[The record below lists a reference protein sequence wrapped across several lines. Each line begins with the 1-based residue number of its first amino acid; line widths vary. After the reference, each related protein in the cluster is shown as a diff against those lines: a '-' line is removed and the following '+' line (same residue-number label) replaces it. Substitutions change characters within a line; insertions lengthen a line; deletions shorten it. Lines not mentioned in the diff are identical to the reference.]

1 MQGCDLLCD
10 YVMIVSPRQVGVEDI
25 QARWWSEIR
34 DLLQILCRLD
44 REELPTGLDPGS
56 LLLFMI
62 ASLKW
67 EVFGLVGR
75 RGDIPPLGTP
85 GGIFLSYISSRL
97 SLSPE
102 YSGVS
107 TLTMNEIP

>member
-1 MQGCDLLCD
+1 
-10 YVMIVSPRQVGVEDI
+10 
-25 QARWWSEIR
+25 
-34 DLLQILCRLD
+34 
-44 REELPTGLDPGS
+44 
-56 LLLFMI
+56 MI

-75 RGDIPPLGTP
+75 RSDILPLGTP
-85 GGIFLSYISSRL
+85 GKIFLSYISSRL

-107 TLTMNEIP
+107 TLAVNEVP